1 MQFQTRPPQAVRNIQ
16 EEQPQLEEKQDYYKM
31 SQEEINEQIHYEE
44 SAEFQMLE
52 ADYSP
57 SNGQDLEPE
66 DINY

>member
-1 MQFQTRPPQAVRNIQ
+1 M
-16 EEQPQLEEKQDYYKM
+16 EGKQDYYEI

-52 ADYSP
+52 GHYSP